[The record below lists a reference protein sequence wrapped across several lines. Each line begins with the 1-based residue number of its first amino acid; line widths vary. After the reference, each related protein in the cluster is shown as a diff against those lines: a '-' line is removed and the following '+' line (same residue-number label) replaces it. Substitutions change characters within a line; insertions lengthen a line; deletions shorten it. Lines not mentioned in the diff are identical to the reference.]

1 MLTCLGLSVLLL
13 DSLHCAQLRDSS
25 QRCGW
30 LCSLQPRRKILTI
43 LQLLVCLGV
52 SLVISAIN
60 FGSDVAFNAV
70 VGVSNAALCFSYIV
84 SVGCLRIKRF
94 RDETLLPARWSLGR
108 WGALINDISLVFLIV
123 IFIFSFFPTDP
134 SRGDPDWVAKFN
146 WAIVLFGATCLLASG
161 YYAVKGRH
169 TYVAPVSL
177 VKMD

>member
-1 MLTCLGLSVLLL
+1 MAPNYEIPVNAVSIIAFRTSIHNVLTV
-13 DSLHCAQLRDSS
+13 
-25 QRCGW
+25 
-30 LCSLQPRRKILTI
+30 

-70 VGVSNAALCFSYIV
+70 VGVSNAALCFSYII
-84 SVGCLRIKRF
+84 SVGCLRLKRL
-94 RDETLLPARWSLGR
+94 RGEPLLPARWSLGR
-108 WGALINDISLVFLIV
+108 WGGLVNDISLIFLGI

-134 SRGDPDWVAKFN
+134 SQGDVHWAANFN
-146 WAIVLFGATCLLASG
+146 WAIVLFGATCLLASS
-161 YYAVKGRH
+161 YYAVQGRH